1 MSIRKIS
8 ENTIDRFKTNKNINS
23 LIQPPSLTNYSRPAG
38 WLQLPTVNDGDE
50 KFVGL
55 HKVVEGNNYV
65 ALRASNDYTVDW
77 GDGVTENYAANS
89 IAQHVYE
96 YSVFDPLA
104 NTYITTDGIPYKQT
118 LIVVTPQAANSLVNL
133 SLQHRHTS
141 ISQTAAH
148 VPATGWLDISVGGP
162 SLATVNVGATGA
174 TSTIFQ
180 HNLRQAQIYSNAL
193 TSANSLFENCKALRI
208 VPKLNL
214 GNCLYFDSTFATCL
228 SLEQVS
234 NTNTSVALAMS
245 NTFSSCA
252 SLRTIP
258 NLNYANVTS
267 FTNTFRDCNNLT
279 EVKDLTFPST
289 IYANGMF
296 ATCDSIEKVQN
307 INFPNLI
314 TPFGFTTCNSLKEVN
329 NIYLPKTYFFAN
341 SCSSLTSVNNIDGS
355 DPNYAKNMFGA
366 FLGDIKLKRVKNLKL
381 ANVTNLQQ
389 TFNNCYVL
397 EEVSSFDTS
406 NCTNFLLTFGGCYAL
421 KETPSLN
428 YGLAT
433 SLGSTFSNCWNLERI
448 PGLKTYNGVSL
459 SSTFSSCFSLTV
471 APDINTTNVQTFS
484 STFSG
489 CSGLIEVPLYNTP
502 SATNMSGMFLNCY
515 SLKTVP
521 EFNTANVADM
531 SSMFSGCEALK
542 KVPNFNYN
550 SVTNMSSMFLNCGS
564 LSEAPTLNTISLTDA
579 RTMFGNCV
587 SLKEVTMNT
596 SSLVFANSMFYGCS
610 SLIKTGTLDL
620 RKCNSAVEIFTLC
633 QSLQKINLA
642 NTANCSIWTRAFLNC
657 HSLED
662 LSSANLAMPG
672 SGFSFSNIFAGCY
685 SIKKMPS
692 YMRIGQ
698 SFDFQNNQLSKSAI
712 DNFVSGL
719 SLPLPSTLT
728 LFLSGNPGVITETT
742 KLANV
747 ATLSNTV
754 TMADTTRMDIG
765 SSINQ
770 AMLVNELTSFQ
781 SGQSYS
787 LSPLIF
793 NIDPSSNTVT
803 IKYTSSVS
811 VAPNTAIVFGPA
823 PTITSG
829 SLTGARASIVGM
841 SVGLPIANTPS
852 GRLRINDIKYANGR
866 WIAVG
871 NDPKGSGYSN
881 TQTYANSYFYSN
893 NAFDWVEG
901 KLPSAQNWSGVIR
914 TNTKWVAYA
923 GWHEGSTAA
932 AISSDGI
939 NWEPKTM
946 ANSGWWR
953 AAAYDSAN
961 STVMIIARNLT
972 GAASPRAQVSFD
984 DGVTWGATG
993 LINSSSPGMFY
1004 TDITFGNGKF
1014 WIIDYSQYPGLYW
1027 SDNKGNTWTKITY
1040 TYNFGHTP
1048 PGPGGSNRIRY
1059 IPETNSL
1066 LLYFSGG
1073 GYGYIQEA
1081 TNFSGVSS
1089 GSLTFT
1095 AKKQTAAFVYGSQG
1109 PLVFLNKTIAPSSN
1123 ATYVS
1128 NATYISAVNSGGSSH
1143 QFRVEALE
1151 PANTINNQAADSVA
1165 IRQYPTNGV
1174 FNDDVISKDRNFVYD
1189 VSKDDNIIVAIPSY
1203 DSGVTERYPYSQD
1216 FTGTLTGANS
1226 AFIITVDRVTDNTV
1240 FDKVF
1245 YVTNV
1250 SGNTFQLSTTKGGS
1264 IYDIPGTESMNVG
1277 ATMDLFVTDIV
1288 PNTSITVNR
1297 PFYTYGNIATYPTNT
1312 SMVISTSASP
1322 YQVYALNKLSII

>member
-8 ENTIDRFKTNKNINS
+8 ENAIDRFKTNKNINS

-65 ALRASNDYTVDW
+65 ALRASNNYTVDW
-77 GDGVTENYAANS
+77 GDGVTENYSANS

-141 ISQTAAH
+141 LSQTTSH
-148 VPATGWLDISVGGP
+148 VPCTGWLDISIGGS
-162 SLATVNVGATGA
+162 SLATINVGATGA

-208 VPKLNL
+208 IPKLNL
-214 GNCLYFDSTFATCL
+214 GNCLYLDSTFATCL

-234 NTNTSVALAMS
+234 DTNTSVVLAMS

-252 SLRTIP
+252 SLRTVP

-279 EVKDLTFPST
+279 EVKDLTFLST

-314 TPFGFTTCNSLKEVN
+314 TPFGFSNCNSLKEVN
-329 NIYLPKTYFFAN
+329 NIYVPKTYFFAN
-341 SCSSLTSVNNIDGS
+341 SCSALTSVNNIDGS
-355 DPNYAKNMFGA
+355 DPNYPRDMFGA
-366 FLGDIKLKRVKNLKL
+366 FLSNIKLKRIKNLKL
-381 ANVTNLQQ
+381 ANVTSLQQ

-397 EEVSSFDTS
+397 EEISTFDTS
-406 NCTNFLLTFGGCYAL
+406 NCTNFLLTFGSCYAL
-421 KETPSLN
+421 KETPSFN
-428 YGLAT
+428 YGSAS

-448 PGLKTYNGVSL
+448 PSLNTFKGVTL
-459 SSTFSSCFSLTV
+459 SSTFGSCYSLLV
-471 APDINTTNVQTFS
+471 APDINTSNVTSFS
-484 STFSG
+484 SVFSA
-489 CSGLIEVPLYNTP
+489 CSGLIEVPLYNTA
-502 SATNMSGMFLNCY
+502 SATNMTSMFQNCY
-515 SLKTVP
+515 NLKTVP
-521 EFNTANVADM
+521 EFNTSNVTNM
-531 SSMFSGCEALK
+531 TTMFSGCESLK

-564 LSEAPTLNTISLTDA
+564 LSEVPTLNTISLTDA
-579 RTMFGNCV
+579 RIMFGNCV

-596 SSLVFANSMFYGCS
+596 SALVFANSMFYGCN

-620 RKCNSAVEIFTLC
+620 SKCNSAVEMFTLC

-672 SGFSFSNIFAGCY
+672 SGFSFTNTFQNCF
-685 SIKKMPS
+685 SIKKIPS
-692 YMRIGQ
+692 YLRIGQ
-698 SFDFQNNQLSKSAI
+698 TFDFQNNQLSKNAI

-719 SLPLPSTLT
+719 TLPLSSLTTLT
-728 LFLSGNPGVITETT
+728 ITGNPGLITNAT
-742 KLANV
+742 KTANV
-747 ATLSNTV
+747 ATLSNTIV
-754 TMADTTRMDIG
+754 MADTTRMEVG
-765 SSINQ
+765 STVDQ
-770 AMLVNELTSFQ
+770 AIAANELTNFR
-781 SGQSYS
+781 SGSSYAQ
-787 LSPLIF
+787 SPLIF
-793 NIDPSSNTVT
+793 NINPSTDTVT
-803 IKYTSSVS
+803 IKYTSNALI
-811 VAPNTAIVFGPA
+811 APNTAIVFGPA
-823 PTITSG
+823 PTITTG
-829 SLTGARASIVGM
+829 SLTNARASVVGM
-841 SVGLPIANTPS
+841 VAGLPPVSTPS
-852 GRLRINDIKYANGR
+852 GRLRINDIKYANGM

-893 NAFDWVEG
+893 NAFEWVEG

-946 ANSGWWR
+946 ANSGYWR

-961 STVMIIARNLT
+961 STVMIIARNIT
-972 GAASPRAQVSFD
+972 GAASTRAQVSFD
-984 DGVTWGATG
+984 DGVTWRATG
-993 LINSSSPGMFY
+993 LINSSSPSMFY
-1004 TDITFGNGKF
+1004 TDITFGDGKF

-1040 TYNFGHTP
+1040 TYNFNHTP
-1048 PGPGGSNRIRY
+1048 PGPGGSNRIKY

-1066 LLYFSGG
+1066 LLYFSSG

-1095 AKKQTAAFVYGSQG
+1095 AKKQTAAFSYGGQSQ
-1109 PLVFLNKTIAPSSN
+1109 LLFLNKTIAPSSN

-1128 NATYISAVNSGGSSH
+1128 NATYISTADASGT
-1143 QFRVEALE
+1143 FRIEALE
-1151 PANTINNQAADSVA
+1151 AGNTITNQAADSVA
-1165 IRQYPTNGV
+1165 IRTLPTQGT
-1174 FNDDVISKDRNFVYD
+1174 FNNTNHDRNFVLD
-1189 VSKDDNIIVAIPSY
+1189 VDKNENIIVGIPSY
-1203 DSGVTERYPYSQD
+1203 DSGTTERYPYSSD
-1216 FTGTLTGANS
+1216 PTGVTVGANI
-1226 AFIITVDRVTDNTV
+1226 AYIITVDRITDNTV

-1264 IYDIPGTESMNVG
+1264 IYNIPGTESMNVG
-1277 ATMDLFVTDIV
+1277 ATMDLFVTGITT
-1288 PNTSITVNR
+1288 NTSITVNR
-1297 PFYTYGNIATYPTNT
+1297 PPFSYGNTTSYSTNT
-1312 SMVISTSASP
+1312 TMAVSTSISP
-1322 YQVYALNKLSII
+1322 YQVYTLNNLSIT